1 MAKPS
6 NWSGTTRYR
15 STTATLTWRRCWRA
29 WAFRRLRLFQAAPY
43 LASGEL
49 VKVLADWSRP
59 AVPMHVVYPPNRH
72 LSAKV
77 RAFVDW
83 AAELFAKHPH
93 L

>member
-1 MAKPS
+1 
-6 NWSGTTRYR
+6 
-15 STTATLTWRRCWRA
+15 
-29 WAFRRLRLFQAAPY
+29 
-43 LASGEL
+43 
-49 VKVLADWSRP
+49 VLADWGRP
-59 AVPMHVVYPPNRH
+59 SVPLHVVYPPNRH